1 MATSLIRA
9 DAQPSLGNAYHARAT
24 GLGPSG
30 SFHPGQKRK
39 ASESSLTPKPSNAR
53 QKITRA
59 CDHCKEKKT
68 RCTGTLP
75 CMRCTRLSLPCEY
88 NAAYSRGLPPEPL
101 PAPPSVAA
109 DYANQDHVLS
119 PTYTNRSFSSQRSRR
134 SYSRG
139 AAGSRQQPKN
149 GAEVSGRNSPDPVV
163 TDFEGNYLG
172 PASGVSFLNRVWRR
186 LHQDEI
192 EAVPGDLQKE
202 SSSKST
208 SVFMFGDRPYSDDR
222 EAGFTLPSIER
233 ARELVEIYFD
243 FSMVTYRFLHR
254 GTVEGWLKQ
263 VYESNICSRNPPT
276 GPMVARTAILL
287 IIFAVSS
294 LHEELKPE
302 NDIDVWNGSE
312 RWYAASKYLLS
323 LESGPPRLESVQ
335 ARLGQCLYLLSSSR
349 ANECWYAFGTALQ
362 LVTALGLHRRY
373 PAKSSKNGN
382 TYLDREIRKRIFWS
396 TYTLDKYLSVM
407 FGRPRLIHEED
418 HDQELP
424 DEVNDEDMSQ
434 DDARRRT
441 GSPDCMMIASVLHY
455 RLGRILG
462 EVSRQLYTI
471 NPRSREPP
479 LEVAVRLTS
488 ELEEWKRA
496 APPLFNSVRATSLI
510 PPLCRQS
517 QVLQLAYSHSII
529 HATRLFLLNDFTDLS
544 RRPPVS
550 HSTVTN
556 HVHKCIGAAE
566 DVMRIVDTLGKQG
579 VLIRS
584 FWFTHYVCFCAIT
597 VVYIYTIQQCQ
608 LSSYPDASRSMED
621 KTYLCSLFNLAEA
634 CQQHLAEATRKNCP
648 SRRYSIILGE
658 LRLEARRQ
666 TGSYLRSDAP
676 ANTSQPLATT
686 VIQGQ
691 ASMVQK
697 TANQADIP
705 QPLPSASRSANN
717 PETFAPPDTVE
728 ETFDFGEDFGLLDNL
743 EGLNWWTQLDSWA
756 FSNLSAEPSNLGL

>member
-1 MATSLIRA
+1 MADTQPGNDGRERIAADRRRTSNTNLNQA
-9 DAQPSLGNAYHARAT
+9 C
-24 GLGPSG
+24 
-30 SFHPGQKRK
+30 QKRK
-39 ASESSLTPKPSNAR
+39 ASEPLTTRPNNPR

-88 NAAYSRGLPPEPL
+88 NAAYSRGLPPEPP

-109 DYANQDHVLS
+109 KYASQSNTLS
-119 PTYTNRSFSSQRSRR
+119 PAYTNGNRSPQRPSR
-134 SYSRG
+134 SYSRNI
-139 AAGSRQQPKN
+139 AYSHQQTKN
-149 GAEVSGRNSPDPVV
+149 GAEISSRNSPDPVV

-192 EAVPGDLQKE
+192 RAIPGELQNDP
-202 SSSKST
+202 SPQST
-208 SVFMFGDRPYSDDR
+208 SVFRFGDRPYSESR
-222 EAGFTLPSIER
+222 EAGFTLPPLER
-233 ARELVEIYFD
+233 ARQLVEIYFD

-254 GTVEGWLKQ
+254 GSVETWLKQ
-263 VYESNICSRNPPT
+263 MYESNISSLNPPT
-276 GPMVARTAILL
+276 GFMVARTAIIL

-294 LHEELKPE
+294 LYEELKLE
-302 NDIDVWNGSE
+302 DHLDVWNGSE
-312 RWYAASKYLLS
+312 RWYAASKHLLT

-349 ANECWYAFGTALQ
+349 ANECWYTFGTALQ
-362 LVTALGLHRRY
+362 LVTALGLHRKCS
-373 PAKSSKNGN
+373 AKLTKNEN
-382 TYLDREIRKRIFWS
+382 SYLHRETRKRIFWS

-407 FGRPRLIHEED
+407 FGRPRLLHEED

-424 DEVNDEDMSQ
+424 DEVNDEDMLQ

-441 GSPDCMMIASVLHY
+441 GSPESMMIASVLHY

-462 EVSRQLYTI
+462 EISRQLYTI

-479 LEVAVRLTS
+479 LEIAVRLTS
-488 ELEEWKRA
+488 ELEEWKEA
-496 APPLFNSVRATSLI
+496 APPLFSSVRATSLI

-517 QVLQLAYSHSII
+517 QVLQLAYSHAVI
-529 HATRLFLLNDFTDLS
+529 HATRSILLNDFTDLS
-544 RRPPVS
+544 RRPPVPNP
-550 HSTVTN
+550 TVTS
-556 HVHKCIGAAE
+556 HIQKCIGAAE
-566 DVMRIVDTLGKQG
+566 DVMKIVDTLGKQG

-608 LSSYPDASRSMED
+608 LSSSPGASGMED
-621 KTYLCSLFNLAEA
+621 TNHLCSLFDLAEA

-648 SRRYSIILGE
+648 SRRYSIILEE

-666 TGSYLRSDAP
+666 TGSYLCSDTP
-676 ANTSQPLATT
+676 ANLSQEPVATALQT
-686 VIQGQ
+686 QDP
-691 ASMVQK
+691 MVQRNSHPSNSQNLLSPNPGSISN
-697 TANQADIP
+697 TDGL
-705 QPLPSASRSANN
+705 QPPGSIDASFHFS
-717 PETFAPPDTVE
+717 D
-728 ETFDFGEDFGLLDNL
+728 DFGLLENL

-756 FSNLSAEPSNLGL
+756 FSNLPTESSNLTL

>member
-1 MATSLIRA
+1 
-9 DAQPSLGNAYHARAT
+9 
-24 GLGPSG
+24 
-30 SFHPGQKRK
+30 
-39 ASESSLTPKPSNAR
+39 
-53 QKITRA
+53 
-59 CDHCKEKKT
+59 
-68 RCTGTLP
+68 
-75 CMRCTRLSLPCEY
+75 
-88 NAAYSRGLPPEPL
+88 
-101 PAPPSVAA
+101 
-109 DYANQDHVLS
+109 
-119 PTYTNRSFSSQRSRR
+119 
-134 SYSRG
+134 
-139 AAGSRQQPKN
+139 
-149 GAEVSGRNSPDPVV
+149 
-163 TDFEGNYLG
+163 
-172 PASGVSFLNRVWRR
+172 
-186 LHQDEI
+186 
-192 EAVPGDLQKE
+192 
-202 SSSKST
+202 
-208 SVFMFGDRPYSDDR
+208 
-222 EAGFTLPSIER
+222 
-233 ARELVEIYFD
+233 
-243 FSMVTYRFLHR
+243 
-254 GTVEGWLKQ
+254 
-263 VYESNICSRNPPT
+263 
-276 GPMVARTAILL
+276 
-287 IIFAVSS
+287 
-294 LHEELKPE
+294 
-302 NDIDVWNGSE
+302 
-312 RWYAASKYLLS
+312 
-323 LESGPPRLESVQ
+323 
-335 ARLGQCLYLLSSSR
+335 
-349 ANECWYAFGTALQ
+349 
-362 LVTALGLHRRY
+362 
-373 PAKSSKNGN
+373 
-382 TYLDREIRKRIFWS
+382 
-396 TYTLDKYLSVM
+396 M

-441 GSPDCMMIASVLHY
+441 GSPDC
-455 RLGRILG
+455 RILG

-743 EGLNWWTQLDSWA
+743 EGLNWWTQLDSWVR
-756 FSNLSAEPSNLGL
+756 FHFYYTSMFLYLST

>member
-1 MATSLIRA
+1 
-9 DAQPSLGNAYHARAT
+9 
-24 GLGPSG
+24 
-30 SFHPGQKRK
+30 
-39 ASESSLTPKPSNAR
+39 
-53 QKITRA
+53 
-59 CDHCKEKKT
+59 
-68 RCTGTLP
+68 
-75 CMRCTRLSLPCEY
+75 MRCTKLSLPCEY

-101 PAPPSVAA
+101 PAPPAVAA
-109 DYANQDHVLS
+109 DYANQNHGLS
-119 PTYTNRSFSSQRSRR
+119 PTYTNRSYSSQRSTR
-134 SYSRG
+134 SCSR
-139 AAGSRQQPKN
+139 AATGSYRQPKN
-149 GAEVSGRNSPDPVV
+149 GAETSGRNSPDPVV

-192 EAVPGDLQKE
+192 GAVPGDFQKE
-202 SSSKST
+202 SCSKST

-254 GTVEGWLKQ
+254 GTVEDWLKQ
-263 VYESNICSRNPPT
+263 VYESNISSLNPPT
-276 GPMVARTAILL
+276 GPMVARAAIVL
-287 IIFAVSS
+287 IIFAVGS

-302 NDIDVWNGSE
+302 HDIDVWNGSE
-312 RWYAASKYLLS
+312 QWYAASKYLLS

-362 LVTALGLHRRY
+362 LVTALGLHRRC
-373 PAKSSKNGN
+373 PAKLSKNGN
-382 TYLDREIRKRIFWS
+382 SYLEREIRKRIFWS

-424 DEVNDEDMSQ
+424 DEVNDEDMLQ

-441 GSPDCMMIASVLHY
+441 GTPDCMMIASVLHY

-479 LEVAVRLTS
+479 LEVAVRLTA
-488 ELEEWKRA
+488 ELEEWKKA

-544 RRPPVS
+544 RKPPVS
-550 HSTVTN
+550 HSTVTS

-608 LSSYPDASRSMED
+608 LSSYPDASRDMED
-621 KTYLCSLFNLAEA
+621 KSYLCSLFNLAEA

-666 TGSYLRSDAP
+666 TGSYLFPDAL
-676 ANTSQPLATT
+676 AIASQQPATT
-686 VIQGQ
+686 AIQDQ
-691 ASMVQK
+691 ASMVQRN
-697 TANQADIP
+697 ANQADIP
-705 QPLPSASRSANN
+705 QSLPSPSRATNQLDN
-717 PETFAPPDTVE
+717 AAPPDAVAE
-728 ETFDFGEDFGLLDNL
+728 AFDFSEDFGLLDNL

>member
-1 MATSLIRA
+1 MVTKLVRA
-9 DAQPSLGNAYHARAT
+9 DTQPPTGNDCHTRLTTDTRRPTEA
-24 GLGPSG
+24 
-30 SFHPGQKRK
+30 QKRK
-39 ASESSLTPKPSNAR
+39 APEPLIAKPGNAR

-75 CMRCTRLSLPCEY
+75 CMRCTRLSLSCEY

-101 PAPPSVAA
+101 PVA
-109 DYANQDHVLS
+109 DYGGQNHVLS
-119 PTYTNRSFSSQRSRR
+119 PAHTTRSHSSPRSTR
-134 SYSRG
+134 SYSHNTTRPL
-139 AAGSRQQPKN
+139 QQCKSL
-149 GAEVSGRNSPDPVV
+149 AETSSRNSPDPVV

-192 EAVPGDLQKE
+192 RAIPGELQRE
-202 SSSKST
+202 PSSKST
-208 SVFMFGDRPYSDDR
+208 SVFMFGDRPYSSDR
-222 EAGFTLPSIER
+222 EAGFTLPSFGR

-243 FSMVTYRFLHR
+243 YSMVTYRFLHR
-254 GTVEGWLKQ
+254 GTVEEWLNQ
-263 VYESNICSRNPPT
+263 VYESNISSVNPPA
-276 GPMVARTAILL
+276 GPMVARAAIVL

-294 LHEELKPE
+294 LYEELKPD
-302 NDIDVWNGSE
+302 NDTDVWNGSE

-362 LVTALGLHRRY
+362 LVTALGLHRKC
-373 PAKSSKNGN
+373 PAKKSKNAN
-382 TYLDREIRKRIFWS
+382 SYLEREIRKRIFWS

-407 FGRPRLIHEED
+407 FGRPRLMHEED

-434 DDARRRT
+434 DDAHRRT

-455 RLGRILG
+455 RLGRVLG
-462 EVSRQLYTI
+462 EISRQLYTI

-479 LEVAVRLTS
+479 LDIAVRLTS
-488 ELEEWKRA
+488 VLEEWKET

-517 QVLQLAYSHSII
+517 QVLQLAYSHAII
-529 HATRLFLLNDFTDLS
+529 HVTRSFLLNDFTDLS

-550 HSTVTN
+550 HPTITR
-556 HVHKCIGAAE
+556 HVQKCIGAAE

-608 LSSYPDASRSMED
+608 LSSCPDASRGTEG
-621 KTYLCSLFNLAEA
+621 KKYLCSLFDLAEA
-634 CQQHLAEATRKNCP
+634 CQHHLAEATRKNCP
-648 SRRYSIILGE
+648 SRRYSIILEE
-658 LRLEARRQ
+658 LRLEARRH
-666 TGSYLRSDAP
+666 TGSYLSLDAP
-676 ANTSQPLATT
+676 GYISQALGSNAVQNHDSTVPKNT
-686 VIQGQ
+686 
-691 ASMVQK
+691 K
-697 TANQADIP
+697 TAIFSQTLSPASGSVNYAD
-705 QPLPSASRSANN
+705 
-717 PETFAPPDTVE
+717 TCPPPGLISE
-728 ETFDFGEDFGLLDNL
+728 SFGFSEDFGLLESL

-756 FSNLSAEPSNLGL
+756 FSNLSAEPSNLTL